1 MQYPGSDTRDPFM
14 SSNQGW
20 RRVISKSLACALAAT
35 ALLAVFT
42 ASAVAATEEAPP
54 SPPPSNPQPYFYHNL
69 DYGSESQFNPISNFI
84 NYGLD
89 TLQVKKDFDGSRFGT
104 QFRKT
109 VDNLSD
115 PVYSIDRNGDIGSFI
130 NRQIIPYDLNNLDE
144 SAAMIPN
151 YALHLLGGG
160 MVYRKNVEWLQ
171 SRGYKYPRT
180 LAVLQGMTAELLQE
194 VVEKK
199 STTAEDPVADFFIF
213 RPAGMLLFENDDF
226 AEFAAQALRLAEWPY
241 QPMYNPGQGRFVNV
255 GENFLVR
262 PTFLA
267 IENHSLFAYFGMT
280 VLLGASHKVSFTDAI
295 SWGVG
300 GAVTNVEHYTLK
312 TRPCGGI
319 FYDRNGSLLSSL
331 ILNGTE
337 DLKVRFNLYPGAVT
351 KNQWFPG
358 IYLGVGDKGDVVV
371 GLTLRVLPLGGAFG
385 SN

>member
-1 MQYPGSDTRDPFM
+1 M
-14 SSNQGW
+14 S
-20 RRVISKSLACALAAT
+20 RSLACALAT
-35 ALLAVFT
+35 SALLTVHT
-42 ASAVAATEEAPP
+42 ASAVTVTEAAAPS
-54 SPPPSNPQPYFYHNL
+54 SPISDVQPYFYHNL
-69 DYGSESQFNPISNFI
+69 DYGSESQFNPISNLI

-89 TLQVKKDFDGSRFGT
+89 TLQVRKDFNGSRFGT

-115 PVYSIDRNGDIGSFI
+115 PVYSIDKNGDIGSFI
-130 NRQIIPYDLNNLDE
+130 NRQIIPYDVNNLNE

-226 AEFAAQALRLAEWPY
+226 AEFAAQTLRLAEWPY
-241 QPMYNPGQGRFVNV
+241 QPMYNPGQGRFVNI

-267 IENHSLFAYFGMT
+267 IDNHSLFAYFGMT
-280 VLLGASHKVSFTDAI
+280 ILLGASHKVSATDAI
-295 SWGVG
+295 SWGIG
-300 GAVTNVEHYTLK
+300 GAVTNVEHYSLE

-319 FYDRNGSLLSSL
+319 FFDRNSSLLSSL

-351 KNQWFPG
+351 KNPWFPG
-358 IYLGVGDKGDVVV
+358 IYLGVGDRGEVVV
-371 GLTLRVLPLGGAFG
+371 GLTLRILPLGGSFN